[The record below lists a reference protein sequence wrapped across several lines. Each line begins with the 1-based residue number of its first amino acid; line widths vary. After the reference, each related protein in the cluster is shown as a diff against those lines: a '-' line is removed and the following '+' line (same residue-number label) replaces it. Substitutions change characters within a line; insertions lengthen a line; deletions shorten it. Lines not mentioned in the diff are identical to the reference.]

1 MRYHVTVVGSN
12 NRDHVLSTDRFPGS
26 GETLTASGYVVAFGG
41 KGANQAVA
49 AARLGARTAYIG
61 AVGDDDTGTIQV
73 ENFRREHIE
82 VSGVMVAP
90 SPSGMAFITVD
101 REGSNTILVYP
112 GANGDLTSSWIYDHA
127 TTIRESRVLLLQL
140 ETPAETSLAAASI
153 ASAAGVS
160 VIFDPAPVSDFPDEL
175 YQHVDIITPNE
186 HEMMLLTG
194 TEDPVEGSR
203 ILLDRGVGAVLVTL
217 GKDGCLYRDH
227 ATTWRL
233 PRHEYG
239 PAVDTTAAGDS
250 FNGALATLLSEG
262 ASVREAA
269 WFATIVASLAVTRP
283 GAQPSLP
290 LREEVDP
297 IYRRNAL

>member
-1 MRYHVTVVGSN
+1 MRYQVTVVGSN
-12 NRDHVLSTDRFPGS
+12 NRDHVLTTDRFPGS
-26 GETLTASGYVVAFGG
+26 GETLTAEGYRVAFGG

-61 AVGDDDTGTIQV
+61 AVGEDDTGSVQI
-73 ENFRREHIE
+73 ENFKQEHIDI
-82 VSGVMVAP
+82 SGVMVTP

-101 REGSNTILVYP
+101 GEGNNTILVYP
-112 GANGDLTSSWIYDHA
+112 GANGDLSPTWIEDRA
-127 TTIRESRVLLLQL
+127 ETIRESRVLLLQL
-140 ETPAETSLAAASI
+140 ETPAETSLTAASI
-153 ASAAGVS
+153 ASASGNM

-175 YQHVDIITPNE
+175 YRHVDIITPNE
-186 HEMMLLTG
+186 HEMALLTG
-194 TEDPVEGSR
+194 TDDPVEGSR

-217 GKDGCLYRDH
+217 GRDGCLYRDH
-227 ATTWRL
+227 AVTWRL
-233 PRHEYG
+233 PRYEYG

-262 ASVREAA
+262 ASVRDAA

-297 IYRRNAL
+297 IFQRSPI